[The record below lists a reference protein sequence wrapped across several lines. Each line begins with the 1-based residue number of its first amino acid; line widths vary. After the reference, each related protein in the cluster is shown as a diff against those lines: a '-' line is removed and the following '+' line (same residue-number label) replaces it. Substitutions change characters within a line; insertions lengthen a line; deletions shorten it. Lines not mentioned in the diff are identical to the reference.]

1 MLYFSSDYMEGCH
14 PNILRRLSEI
24 NMDKNPGYG
33 TDAICESAKNE
44 IRAACGKPDAEVYF
58 LVGGTQ
64 TNAVVIKS
72 MLRSYEGVVAAA
84 TGHVA
89 VHEAGAIEAG
99 GHKVLTLPEHNGKL
113 DAAEVEEYIATFYK
127 DANHEH
133 MVKPGMVYISHPT
146 EYGTLY
152 TKAELEALH
161 GVCAKYNIPLF
172 LDGARLGYGLA
183 ATGTD
188 VTLETIADNCDVFY
202 IGGTKV
208 GAMFGEAV
216 VFTGKAPEG
225 FFSIIKQN
233 GALLAKGWMLGV
245 QFDELFTDGLYLKCG
260 KNAIDCAERLKAGLI
275 SKGYNM
281 YLDSPTNQQFI
292 VIETAK
298 LEELGKQVAYGFM
311 ETYDAEHTVIRFA
324 TSWATRMEDVEKL
337 IELL

>member
-1 MLYFSSDYMEGCH
+1 
-14 PNILRRLSEI
+14 
-24 NMDKNPGYG
+24 
-33 TDAICESAKNE
+33 
-44 IRAACGKPDAEVYF
+44 
-58 LVGGTQ
+58 
-64 TNAVVIKS
+64 
-72 MLRSYEGVVAAA
+72 MLRSYEGVVAAT

-161 GVCAKYNIPLF
+161 GVCAKYDIPLF

-216 VFTGKAPEG
+216 VFTAKAPEG

-275 SKGYNM
+275 AKGYHM

-298 LEELGKQVAYGFM
+298 LAELGKQVAYGFM

>member
-1 MLYFSSDYMEGCH
+1 
-14 PNILRRLSEI
+14 
-24 NMDKNPGYG
+24 
-33 TDAICESAKNE
+33 
-44 IRAACGKPDAEVYF
+44 
-58 LVGGTQ
+58 
-64 TNAVVIKS
+64 

-133 MVKPGMVYISHPT
+133 MVKSGMVYISHPT

-161 GVCAKYNIPLF
+161 SVCAKYDIPLF

-245 QFDELFTDGLYLKCG
+245 QFDELFTAGLYMKCG

>member
-64 TNAVVIKS
+64 TNAIVIKS

-161 GVCAKYNIPLF
+161 GVCAKYDIPLF

-260 KNAIDCAERLKAGLI
+260 KNAIDCAECLKAGLI

>member
-1 MLYFSSDYMEGCH
+1 MISFRNDYSEGAH
-14 PNILRRLSEI
+14 PSVLEALSRSNFETTCGYS
-24 NMDKNPGYG
+24 MDPFCRHAADTVREL
-33 TDAICESAKNE
+33 TDC
-44 IRAACGKPDAEVYF
+44 PDADVHF
-58 LVGGTQ
+58 IVGGTLAN
-64 TNAVVIKS
+64 TIVIS
-72 MLRSYEGVVAAA
+72 AALRPWEGVIAA
-84 TGHVA
+84 TTGHIN
-89 VHEAGAIEAG
+89 VHETGAIESS
-99 GHKVLTLPEHNGKL
+99 GHKVCAIEATDGKL
-113 DAAEVEEYIATFYK
+113 TPALVREVMRIHCDGK
-127 DANHEH
+127 DEH
-133 MVKPGMVYISHPT
+133 MVLPRMVYISDAT
-146 EYGTLY
+146 ELGTIY

-161 GVCAKYNIPLF
+161 SVCAKYDIPLF

-245 QFDELFTDGLYLKCG
+245 QFDELFTDGLYMKCG

>member
-33 TDAICESAKNE
+33 TDVICESAKNK

-58 LVGGTQ
+58 FVGGTQ

-161 GVCAKYNIPLF
+161 SVCAKYNIPLF

-188 VTLETIADNCDVFY
+188 VTLETIADTCDVFY

-245 QFDELFTDGLYLKCG
+245 QFDELFTDGLYMKCG

>member
-1 MLYFSSDYMEGCH
+1 MLKVGV
-14 PNILRRLSEI
+14 
-24 NMDKNPGYG
+24 PGFTQVPQLLVY
-33 TDAICESAKNE
+33 NL
-44 IRAACGKPDAEVYF
+44 YF

-64 TNAVVIKS
+64 TNATVIRA
-72 MLRSYEGVVAAA
+72 MLRSYEGVVAAT

-113 DAAEVEEYIATFYK
+113 DAAEVEEDIATFYK

-161 GVCAKYNIPLF
+161 GVCAKYDIPLF

-216 VFTGKAPEG
+216 VFTAKAPEG

-275 SKGYNM
+275 AKGYHM

-298 LEELGKQVAYGFM
+298 LAELGKQVAYGFM

-324 TSWATRMEDVEKL
+324 TSWATRMEDVDKL

>member
-33 TDAICESAKNE
+33 TDAICESAKNK
-44 IRAACGKPDAEVYF
+44 IRAACGKPDAEVSF

-161 GVCAKYNIPLF
+161 SVCAKYDIPLF

-245 QFDELFTDGLYLKCG
+245 QFDELFTDGLYMKCG